1 MYLEAKSDVNFLK
14 CFSLQLVQSRS
25 SQRLQFDAAC
35 NMRGEGVVVGGGISS
50 CSCFLQRCSTD
61 TQRPTERYVSQ
72 LANSC
77 PCYIT

>member
-35 NMRGEGVVVGGGISS
+35 NMRGVGGGFPAVHVF
-50 CSCFLQRCSTD
+50 CSVARQIPSGR
-61 TQRPTERYVSQ
+61 QNVM
-72 LANSC
+72 
-77 PCYIT
+77 